1 MIKDI
6 NFMQKEIKNGRKIW
20 WIYEMGAEFE
30 YGLIL
35 DLEDIVSI
43 SSRFYVINL

>member
-30 YGLIL
+30 
-35 DLEDIVSI
+35 
-43 SSRFYVINL
+43 